1 LLGLLSLTPAAS
13 SSSGSSPGP
22 PSSPD
27 VFRGGTGGDG
37 GRRLFGGHV
46 AAQAQRAAALTVRPE
61 HRVSSLRAY
70 FLRSGRFGPPLELA
84 VERVRDGRSFT
95 TRRVV
100 ARQDGETILTLESTF
115 HAGEPGEEYEPK
127 PPPVPLPDACAP
139 LQRPPWMQR
148 RPVDMRVVEPVA
160 PERDGVSTGGGPA
173 PGTAGAAR
181 RTIWM
186 RLPAE
191 VPDDPTLHA
200 CLLTYLTDMGPAG
213 VVRASVAALRE
224 QIMSVSLDHCIWFH
238 RPTRPDDW
246 LLYDLTAV
254 STSAGRG
261 LATGAVWTSA
271 GSLAATVT
279 QEVLLRP
286 APRPL
291 GPPVPGP
298 GPGDRI

>member
-1 LLGLLSLTPAAS
+1 VSEGPVGRLLGLLSLTPAAPS
-13 SSSGSSPGP
+13 SAG
-22 PSSPD
+22 SSPD
-27 VFRGGTGGDG
+27 VFRGETGGEG

-46 AAQAQRAAALTVRPE
+46 AAQALRAAALTVRPE
-61 HRVSSLRAY
+61 QRVSSLRAY

-115 HAGEPGEEYEPK
+115 HAGEPGDEYEPK

-148 RPVDMRVVEPVA
+148 RPVDMRVVDPVA
-160 PERDGVSTGGGPA
+160 PERDGVSPGGGA
-173 PGTAGAAR
+173 AAGAAR

-186 RLPAE
+186 RLPGE

-213 VVRASVAALRE
+213 VVRASVAAPHR
-224 QIMSVSLDHCIWFH
+224 QTMSVSLDHCLWFH

-286 APRPL
+286 AP
-291 GPPVPGP
+291 
-298 GPGDRI
+298 